1 MPRGRPRKNTVRIDV
16 TFRLDPKLDAEFLA
30 WLQSLP
36 KGQRPAM
43 LKRLFY
49 MGRDAL
55 AEVVDEDDREA
66 EEAAENILGAWEF

>member
-16 TFRLDPKLDAEFLA
+16 TFRLDPELDAEFLA

-36 KGQRPAM
+36 RGERPAR

-49 MGRDAL
+49 MGRNAL
-55 AEVVDEDDREA
+55 DVADEGDHEA